1 MTAGILNHIITLIYD
16 EVLSDT
22 PVYVSEV
29 NSNKMQKVVGVQIKK
44 SFVDNGDEKTWVE
57 IIYAK
62 EERELQEE
70 MENESQF

>member
-44 SFVDNGDEKTWVE
+44 SFVDNGDDRTWVE
-57 IIYAK
+57 IAYAK

-70 MENESQF
+70 MENESHT

>member
-1 MTAGILNHIITLIYD
+1 MTAGMLNHIITLIYD

-44 SFVDNGDEKTWVE
+44 SFADNGDERTWVE
-57 IIYAK
+57 ITYAK
-62 EERELQEE
+62 EES
-70 MENESQF
+70 NSQPKEVSE